1 MKWLIRLIINSTCR
15 KNLWFEWKTD
25 MRLLSITVVHSWFY
39 VLSIA
44 SKSESFYF
52 RSYKCLTKS
61 ETKHML
67 RVLFDTLRVLV
78 ELAHSKIYVTFTII
92 ETIVPSA
99 TIKQRWIVCQE
110 FDVTISFVNE
120 NYKKITFNAHLLRI
134 IEIQNHYQLSS
145 SIR

>member
-1 MKWLIRLIINSTCR
+1 MTDSIECKFDVPKEFMIRMKSRYAVV
-15 KNLWFEWKTD
+15 
-25 MRLLSITVVHSWFY
+25 SITVVHSWFLI
-39 VLSIA
+39 LSIA
-44 SKSESFYF
+44 SKSEAFHF
-52 RSYKCLTKS
+52 RSYKYLTKS

-99 TIKQRWIVCQE
+99 TIKLRWIVCQE
-110 FDVTISFVNE
+110 FNITILFVNE
-120 NYKKITFNAHLLRI
+120 NDKKITFNAHLLRI
-134 IEIQNHYQLSS
+134 IEIRNHYQLSS

>member
-1 MKWLIRLIINSTCR
+1 MTDSINYKFDVPKEFMIRMKSRCAFVS
-15 KNLWFEWKTD
+15 F
-25 MRLLSITVVHSWFY
+25 TVVHSWFY

-44 SKSESFYF
+44 SKSKAFYF
-52 RSYKCLTKS
+52 RSYNYLTKS

-78 ELAHSKIYVTFTII
+78 ELAHSKIYVTFTTI

-99 TIKQRWIVCQE
+99 TIKLRWIVCQE

-120 NYKKITFNAHLLRI
+120 NDKKITFNAHLLRI
-134 IEIQNHYQLSS
+134 IEIRNHYQLSS